1 MIELLC
7 AAALLVSLI
16 GTVWCGRKAVQAWR
30 EVFASAAS
38 IVRSWRADDYR
49 TRNDRVMAE
58 RILRTDP
65 PAIDTQPGTDTDLLL
80 DCIAI
85 AGEHRGFEQLREAIH
100 EAREE
105 KP

>member
-1 MIELLC
+1 VIDLLC
-7 AAALLVSLI
+7 ANAILI
-16 GTVWCGRKAVQAWR
+16 GLIGATYCVRRGIRVWRD
-30 EVFASAAS
+30 
-38 IVRSWRADDYR
+38 DDYR

-58 RILRTDP
+58 RTCRADP
-65 PAIDTQPGTDTDLLL
+65 PAIDTAPGTDTDLLL

-85 AGEHRGFEQLREAIH
+85 AGDHTGFQRLRDAIH